1 MNNYT
6 DAFYQHSISDVLQE
20 PKTEDII
27 AVQKAKMLYRSCIQ
41 REACSSEKWD
51 TEPSWAGRE
60 ACGGGQGRAGKV
72 AAACIGIC
80 QNIDCH

>member
-27 AVQKAKMLYRSCIQ
+27 AVQKAKMLYRSCIN
-41 REACSSEKWD
+41 ESKCSLFYFTRSMPKYVY
-51 TEPSWAGRE
+51 TS
-60 ACGGGQGRAGKV
+60 
-72 AAACIGIC
+72 
-80 QNIDCH
+80 